1 MPGPAR
7 HPPCHPRPAQI
18 HFQPI
23 LPGSV
28 DALIAEGEVFWC
40 AGGLMVEHALVQ
52 PHVTKLEGSLD
63 GVMGLAKA
71 LLLSLLCE
79 AGVAEEEAAR
89 GAA

>member
-1 MPGPAR
+1 M
-7 HPPCHPRPAQI
+7 
-18 HFQPI
+18 
-23 LPGSV
+23 
-28 DALIAEGEVFWC
+28 FWC